1 MSETYYTA
9 SAAARQLGISRQ
21 RVTEL
26 AELRSI
32 GQRPERGIWLFSE
45 ADLAALRDPA
55 LAGKPGRP
63 RKITR
68 LTRACSSTAT
78 AD

>member
-63 RKITR
+63 RKSP
-68 LTRACSSTAT
+68 ACPGP
-78 AD
+78 